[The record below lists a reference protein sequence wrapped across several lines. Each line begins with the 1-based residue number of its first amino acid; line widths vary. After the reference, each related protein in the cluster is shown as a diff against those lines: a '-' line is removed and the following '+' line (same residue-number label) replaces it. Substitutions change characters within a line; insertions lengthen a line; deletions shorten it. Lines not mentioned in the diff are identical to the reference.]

1 MNIAFFNRTKH
12 LRQKVHFSIAK
23 LVYRRVHTLPL
34 FDSNSEKSILKI
46 PSKILLK
53 ESLEHIMKYYHEAW
67 KICSKKNIQ
76 HHPHFC
82 WSILF
87 SDSFNLWPAYQ
98 LANHNDIAQAARI
111 TRIAYAMTLLKVQSW
126 TGRIPWFEFTKYA
139 ANNKKNGR
147 IWEVL
152 LEIGGCVDILKF
164 YLETWFHI
172 CFVFYVWINMYIYRF
187 YIFCVC
193 IAYNVWMYAG
203 DIC

>member
-1 MNIAFFNRTKH
+1 MKH
-12 LRQKVHFSIAK
+12 GKFAVR
-23 LVYRRVHTLPL
+23 
-34 FDSNSEKSILKI
+34 
-46 PSKILLK
+46 
-53 ESLEHIMKYYHEAW
+53 
-67 KICSKKNIQ
+67 KNIQ

-172 CFVFYVWINMYIYRF
+172 CFVFYVWINMYIYIGFISFVYVLHIMYGCMQGIYARITTWCF
-187 YIFCVC
+187 QDSLLPSVPK
-193 IAYNVWMYAG
+193 ASSWQNLTQLYNSLYSLYPFHFFELIVGIWEM
-203 DIC
+203 